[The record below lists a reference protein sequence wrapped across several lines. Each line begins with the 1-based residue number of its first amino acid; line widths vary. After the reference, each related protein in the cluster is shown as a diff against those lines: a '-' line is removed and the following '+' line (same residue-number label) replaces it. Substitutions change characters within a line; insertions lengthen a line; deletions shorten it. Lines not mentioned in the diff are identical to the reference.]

1 MLRVSLGG
9 LTDSSVLRAADEYG
23 TAEFQH
29 GMEEVEV
36 PLTPIDTSTPDAAT
50 AVIPPIAVVGTP
62 QTETEEFGYADEAG
76 YTLMQKGLF
85 LVVIL
90 GCVAFYVRMNRRSK
104 KFEKSIV

>member
-1 MLRVSLGG
+1 MGG
-9 LTDSSVLRAADEYG
+9 LTDSSVLRAVDEYG
-23 TAEFQH
+23 IAEFQP

-36 PLTPIDTSTPDAAT
+36 PLAPTDPSTPAAAT
-50 AVIPPIAVVGTP
+50 AVIPVVGTP

-85 LVVIL
+85 LAVIL
-90 GCVAFYVRMNRRSK
+90 GCVAVYIRMNRRNT